1 MSAGAGEDARK
12 ELPRKEL
19 LVEVGCE
26 EIPADWL
33 DPLVE
38 RFAEALG
45 TGLAEAGLDPRGGAG
60 FGTPRRLVARFPGVL
75 TGQPERIEE
84 VLGPPARV
92 GRDEDGGWTRAAAGF
107 ARRHGIGEAA
117 LDAELRVVS
126 TPRGDYVGFSR
137 ATPGRPAAEVVPPVL
152 ETALRG
158 LPFPKT
164 MHWDAEVSGRAF
176 PFGRPIRWLVLLLGG
191 EVVPF
196 RIEVRGGPPVVS
208 GAESR
213 GHRFRSADGSPPGAP
228 FAVDSFESLRA
239 GLLRR
244 CVVLDPEERGRELAR
259 KIAECAKGAAVAPPS
274 GDLRNLVEW
283 PGAVFG
289 TYPDEFESLPEEIR
303 RTVLVHHQ
311 KYLPVAGA
319 CAFVAVTNLG
329 DDPTGAV
336 RRGVER
342 VVLARMRDARFF
354 RDDDRR
360 AALED
365 RREAL
370 RDIVFHRDL
379 GSLFAKS
386 ERMESLARRVAGRVG
401 ADEGASARAAALAKC
416 DLSTGLVGEFASLQG
431 VAGGLYLRE
440 EGEGEAVW
448 RAVYDHYRPEGAEG
462 RLPGTAEGAAVAL
475 ADRADTLAGF
485 FLAGEAPSGS
495 GDPYGLR
502 RAALSLLRLLRDGPE
517 AYGGPASGGAWPSP
531 LELVGEALRGYSP
544 DEEARK
550 AVSARL
556 REFLDDRL
564 PHALRGGEP
573 VPAGAVRA
581 VLARAS
587 AEHPVADTWARVRA
601 LAGAVGTG
609 DYAALAAAAKR
620 VRRILAPEARASAAA
635 EADPARAVEPAERAL
650 LEALSTTGSEVSEA
664 FARGAYPE
672 AFGALAGLGP
682 AVDRFFDEVL
692 VLAEE
697 PAVRANRLAL
707 LVRLDALF
715 SEAGDL
721 GEIESDAGR

>member
-1 MSAGAGEDARK
+1 MSAGAGEDAGR
-12 ELPRKEL
+12 EF

-38 RFAEALG
+38 RFAEALE
-45 TGLAEAGLDPRGGAG
+45 TGLREADLAPRGGAG
-60 FGTPRRLVARFPGVL
+60 FGTPRRLVARFTGVP
-75 TGQPERIEE
+75 TSQPERTEE

-92 GRDEDGGWTRAAAGF
+92 GRDADGGWTRAAAGF
-107 ARRHGIGEAA
+107 ARRHGIGESA

-126 TPRGDYVGFSR
+126 TPRGEYVGFR
-137 ATPGRPAAEVVPPVL
+137 RVTAGLPAAEVVPPVL
-152 ETALRG
+152 EAALRS

-164 MHWDAEVSGRAF
+164 MHWDAEISGRPF

-196 RIEVRGGPPVVS
+196 TIEVRGGPPVVS

-213 GHRFRSADGSPPGAP
+213 GHRFRSADASPPGAP

-239 GLLRR
+239 GLARR
-244 CVVLDPEERGRELAR
+244 CVLLDPEERRRELAR
-259 KIAECAKGAAVAPPS
+259 KVAECAAGAAVAPPS
-274 GDLRNLVEW
+274 GDLPNLVEW

-289 TYPDEFESLPEEIR
+289 TYPEEFESLPEEIR

-311 KYLPVAGA
+311 KYLPVEGA

-354 RDDDRR
+354 WDDDRR
-360 AALED
+360 AALGE

-370 RDIVFHRDL
+370 RDIVFHREL
-379 GSLFAKS
+379 GSLYAKS
-386 ERMESLARRVAGRVG
+386 ERMESLAGWIADRLG
-401 ADEGASARAAALAKC
+401 ADRSAAARAAALAKC

-440 EGEGEAVW
+440 EGEREAVW

-462 RLPGTAEGAAVAL
+462 RLPETVEGAAVAL

-485 FLAGEAPSGS
+485 FLAGEAPSGA

-502 RAALSLLRLLRDGPE
+502 RAALSLLRLLRDGPDG
-517 AYGGPASGGAWPSP
+517 YGAPASGASASDGVWPSP
-531 LELVGEALRGYSP
+531 LELVGEAFRGYSP
-544 DEEARK
+544 DEEAAE

-564 PHALRGGEP
+564 PHALRRAS

-587 AEHPVADTWARVRA
+587 AEHPVADTWARALA

-609 DYAALAAAAKR
+609 DCAALAAAAKR
-620 VRRILAPEARASAAA
+620 VRRILTPEARGTAAA
-635 EADPARAVEPAERAL
+635 ETDPARAAEPAERAL
-650 LEALSTTGSEVSEA
+650 LEALAATGSEVSQA

-672 AFGALAGLGP
+672 AFGALARLGP

-692 VLAEE
+692 VLAED

>member
-1 MSAGAGEDARK
+1 MSAGAGEDAGR
-12 ELPRKEL
+12 ELPREL

-38 RFAEALG
+38 RFAEALE
-45 TGLAEAGLDPRGGAG
+45 TGLREADLAPRGGAG
-60 FGTPRRLVARFPGVL
+60 FGTPRRLVARFTGVP
-75 TGQPERIEE
+75 TSQPERTEE

-92 GRDEDGGWTRAAAGF
+92 GRGADGGWTRAAAGF
-107 ARRHGIGEAA
+107 ARRHGIGESA

-126 TPRGDYVGFSR
+126 TPRGEYVGFR
-137 ATPGRPAAEVVPPVL
+137 RVTAGLPAAEVVPPVL
-152 ETALRG
+152 EAALRG

-164 MHWDAEVSGRAF
+164 MHWDAEISGRAF

-196 RIEVRGGPPVVS
+196 TIEVRGGPPVVS

-213 GHRFRSADGSPPGAP
+213 GHRFRSGDGSPPGAR

-239 GLLRR
+239 GLRRR
-244 CVVLDPEERGRELAR
+244 CVLLDPEERRRELAR
-259 KIAECAKGAAVAPPS
+259 KVAECAAGAAVAPPS
-274 GDLRNLVEW
+274 GELANLVEW

-289 TYPDEFESLPEEIR
+289 TYPEEFESLPEEIR

-311 KYLPVAGA
+311 KYLPVEGA

-354 RDDDRR
+354 WDDDRR
-360 AALED
+360 AALGE

-370 RDIVFHRDL
+370 RDIVFHREL
-379 GSLFAKS
+379 GSLYAKS
-386 ERMESLARRVAGRVG
+386 ERMESLAGWTAARIG
-401 ADEGASARAAALAKC
+401 ADRSAAARAAALAKC

-440 EGEGEAVW
+440 EGEKEAVW

-462 RLPGTAEGAAVAL
+462 RLPETVEGAAVAL

-485 FLAGEAPSGS
+485 FLAGEAPSGA

-502 RAALSLLRLLRDGPE
+502 RAALSLLRLLRDGPD
-517 AYGGPASGGAWPSP
+517 AYGAPASGGAWPSP

-544 DEEARK
+544 DEEAAE
-550 AVSARL
+550 AVTARL

-564 PHALRGGEP
+564 PHALRRAS

-587 AEHPVADTWARVRA
+587 AEHPVADTWARALA

-609 DYAALAAAAKR
+609 DCAALAAAAKR
-620 VRRILAPEARASAAA
+620 VRRILTPAARESAAA
-635 EADPARAVEPAERAL
+635 EADPARAAEPAERAL
-650 LEALSTTGSEVSEA
+650 LDALAATGSEVSQA
-664 FARGAYPE
+664 FARGAYPD
-672 AFGALAGLGP
+672 AFGALARLGP

-692 VLAEE
+692 VLAED
-697 PAVRANRLAL
+697 PAVRASRLAL

>member
-1 MSAGAGEDARK
+1 MSAGAGE
-12 ELPRKEL
+12 EGRKEL

-45 TGLAEAGLDPRGGAG
+45 NGLGEADLDPRGGAG
-60 FGTPRRLVARFPGVL
+60 FGTPRRLVARFSGVL
-75 TGQPERIEE
+75 TSQPERSEE

-92 GRDEDGGWTRAAAGF
+92 GRDAEGGWTRAAAGF
-107 ARRHGIGEAA
+107 ARRHGIAESA

-126 TPRGDYVGFSR
+126 TPRGEYVGFR
-137 ATPGRPAAEVVPPVL
+137 RTVAGLPAAEVVPAAL
-152 ETALRG
+152 EGALRA

-164 MHWDAEVSGRAF
+164 MNWDASVSGRAF
-176 PFGRPIRWLVLLLGG
+176 PFGRPIRWLVALLGG

-196 RIEVRGGPPVVS
+196 TIEVRGGPPVVA

-213 GHRFRSADGSPPGAP
+213 GHRFRSEDGSPPGAP

-239 GLLRR
+239 GLRRR
-244 CVVLDPEERGRELAR
+244 CALLDPEERRRVLDR
-259 KIAECAKGAAVAPPS
+259 KIAECAAGAAVAAPS
-274 GDLRNLVEW
+274 GELGNLVEW

-289 TYPDEFESLPEEIR
+289 TYPEEFESLPEEIR

-311 KYLPVAGA
+311 KYLPVEGA

-336 RRGVER
+336 RRGAER

-354 RDDDRR
+354 WDDDRR
-360 AALED
+360 SALAE

-379 GSLFAKS
+379 GSLYAKS
-386 ERMESLARRVAGRVG
+386 ERMEPLARWAAARIG
-401 ADEGASARAAALAKC
+401 ADEAASARAAALAKC

-440 EGEGEAVW
+440 EGVEEAVW
-448 RAVYDHYRPEGAEG
+448 RAAYDHYRPEGSEG
-462 RLPGTAEGAAVAL
+462 RLPETAEGAAVAL

-502 RAALSLLRLLRDGPE
+502 RAALSLLRLLRDGPD
-517 AYGGPASGGAWPSP
+517 AYGGSASGEGWPSP
-531 LELVGEALRGYSP
+531 LALVGEALRGYSP
-544 DEEARK
+544 DGEAAE
-550 AVSARL
+550 AVTARL

-564 PHALRGGEP
+564 PHALRSES

-587 AEHPVADTWARVRA
+587 AEHPVADTRARALA
-601 LAGAVGTG
+601 LAGAIGTG
-609 DYAALAAAAKR
+609 DYAALAVAAKR
-620 VRRILAPEARASAAA
+620 VGRILTPEARASAAA
-635 EADPARAVEPAERAL
+635 EADPALAAEPAERAL
-650 LEALSTTGSEVSEA
+650 LEALSTTGSEVSAA

-692 VLAEE
+692 ALAED

>member
-1 MSAGAGEDARK
+1 MSAGAGEDAGR
-12 ELPRKEL
+12 EMPTEF

-38 RFAEALG
+38 RFAEAL
-45 TGLAEAGLDPRGGAG
+45 EAGLREADLAPRGGAG
-60 FGTPRRLVARFPGVL
+60 FGTPRRLVARFTGVP
-75 TGQPERIEE
+75 TSQPERTEE

-92 GRDEDGGWTRAAAGF
+92 GRDADGGWTRAAAGF
-107 ARRHGIGEAA
+107 ARRHGIGESA

-126 TPRGDYVGFSR
+126 TPRGEYVGFR
-137 ATPGRPAAEVVPPVL
+137 RVTPGLPAAEVVPPVL
-152 ETALRG
+152 EAALRG

-164 MHWDAEVSGRAF
+164 MHWDAEISGRAF

-196 RIEVRGGPPVVS
+196 TIEVRGGPPVVS

-213 GHRFRSADGSPPGAP
+213 GHRFRSGDGSPPGAP

-239 GLLRR
+239 GLARR
-244 CVVLDPEERGRELAR
+244 CVLLDPEERRRELAR
-259 KIAECAKGAAVAPPS
+259 KVAECAAGAAVAPPS
-274 GDLRNLVEW
+274 GDLPNLVEW

-289 TYPDEFESLPEEIR
+289 TYPEEFESLPEEIR

-311 KYLPVAGA
+311 KYLPVEGA

-354 RDDDRR
+354 WDDDRR
-360 AALED
+360 AALGE

-370 RDIVFHRDL
+370 RDIVFHREL
-379 GSLFAKS
+379 GSLYAKS
-386 ERMESLARRVAGRVG
+386 ERMESLAGWIADRLG
-401 ADEGASARAAALAKC
+401 ADGSAAARAAALAKC

-440 EGEGEAVW
+440 EGEREAVW

-462 RLPGTAEGAAVAL
+462 RLPETAEGAAVAL

-485 FLAGEAPSGS
+485 FLAGEAPSGA

-502 RAALSLLRLLRDGPE
+502 RAALSLLRLLRDGPD
-517 AYGGPASGGAWPSP
+517 AYGAPASGASASGASASDGVWPSP

-544 DEEARK
+544 DEEALE

-564 PHALRGGEP
+564 PHALRRAS

-587 AEHPVADTWARVRA
+587 AEHPVADTWARALA

-609 DYAALAAAAKR
+609 DCAALAAAVALR
-620 VRRILAPEARASAAA
+620 SAASRNLSI
-635 EADPARAVEPAERAL
+635 RAT
-650 LEALSTTGSEVSEA
+650 S
-664 FARGAYPE
+664 
-672 AFGALAGLGP
+672 
-682 AVDRFFDEVL
+682 
-692 VLAEE
+692 
-697 PAVRANRLAL
+697 
-707 LVRLDALF
+707 
-715 SEAGDL
+715 
-721 GEIESDAGR
+721 